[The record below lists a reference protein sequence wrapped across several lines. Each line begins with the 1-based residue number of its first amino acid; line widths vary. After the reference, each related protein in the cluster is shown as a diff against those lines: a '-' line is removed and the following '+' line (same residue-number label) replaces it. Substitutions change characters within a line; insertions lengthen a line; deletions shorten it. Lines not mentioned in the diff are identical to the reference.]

1 MSVLARLRRAHR
13 SLGLRLSALLTVALL
28 PLGLIAVVQ
37 TAQVNAVA
45 REREELVFLALT
57 EQAASR
63 ERRTIERA
71 IGVVQGLS
79 VVVPALAD
87 DEAACDSEMRDVAGG
102 QFPYV
107 FAGYVPASGVMTCA
121 SADGVFDFSERAD
134 FREFA
139 ASPRTTVIANP
150 SGAASGE
157 PVIVVS
163 EPVRGP
169 GSAFEGFVSI
179 SISRRLLPPN
189 TLAEVPV
196 DILTF
201 NDAGE
206 VLQSSAAGPGED
218 ASLDLPRDTS
228 LRELVSRPADVFEGV
243 DGQGRERVFAVVPI
257 VPGVVY
263 TLGSWDRVSSLG
275 ALGAGSLPAWLFPLL
290 MWAMSLAVAYFAV
303 HRLVI
308 RHVRL
313 LVQRMR
319 DFARDRTVAGPS
331 ELDAPAELREIETG
345 LSELTEKVLR
355 DEAEAED
362 RIHEQKVL
370 MKEIHHRVKNN
381 LQLISSIINMQM
393 RQLESP
399 EARMVLGRVRDRVL
413 GLATIHRNLYE
424 ASDVTGIAAD
434 GAIRDIV
441 AQLARTAGSGRA
453 QEVALDLD
461 PVLLYPDQAVP
472 LSLFVTEAVTNALRH
487 GGAGAGAVTVA
498 LKSGDGAALL
508 RVENVLAPDVPT
520 HGASGGLGNRL
531 IKAFATQLDGKLDVE
546 RTERR
551 YAVTL
556 TFPVWAFAEPP
567 GAAAEVGDA
576 PRAPAAET
584 GRAA

>member
-1 MSVLARLRRAHR
+1 MSGLARLGRAHR

-45 REREELVFLALT
+45 REREELIFLALT

-79 VVVPALAD
+79 VLVPRLVG
-87 DEAACDSEMRDVAGG
+87 DEATCDAEMRNVAGG
-102 QFPYV
+102 RLPYV
-107 FAGYVPASGVMTCA
+107 FAGYVPSSGIMTCA
-121 SADGVFDFSERAD
+121 STDGVFDFSERET
-134 FREFA
+134 FREFVA
-139 ASPRTTVIANP
+139 DPRTTVVANP
-150 SGAASGE
+150 RGAVSDR
-157 PVIVVS
+157 PVVIIT

-169 GSAFEGFVSI
+169 GGAFGGFVSI
-179 SISRRLLPPN
+179 SIPRETLPAG

-201 NDAGE
+201 NDAGD
-206 VLQSSAAGPGED
+206 VLKSSVGVPGEED
-218 ASLDLPRDTS
+218 SLGLPRDTS
-228 LRELVSRPADVFEGV
+228 LRELVSRPPDVFEGV

-263 TLGSWDRVSSLG
+263 TLGSWDRASSLG
-275 ALGAGSLPAWLFPLL
+275 ALGAGSMPAWLFPLL

-313 LVQRMR
+313 LVRRMR

-434 GAIRDIV
+434 GAVRDIV
-441 AQLARTAGSGRA
+441 TQLTRTAASGHA

-487 GGAGAGAVTVA
+487 GGPGAAAVSVA
-498 LKSGDGAALL
+498 LKSGDGSARL
-508 RVENVLAPDVPT
+508 RVENALAPGTP
-520 HGASGGLGNRL
+520 GAEAPGGLGNRL
-531 IKAFATQLDGKLDVE
+531 IKAFATQLDGRLEVE

-556 TFPVWAFAEPP
+556 TFPVWEFAETSGAPAQPAP
-567 GAAAEVGDA
+567 GAPPAEA
-576 PRAPAAET
+576 

>member
-1 MSVLARLRRAHR
+1 MSGLARLGRAHR

-28 PLGLIAVVQ
+28 PLGVIAVVQ
-37 TAQVNAVA
+37 TAQANAVA

-63 ERRTIERA
+63 ERRAIERA

-79 VVVPALAD
+79 VLVPRIAG
-87 DEAACDSEMRDVAGG
+87 DEAACDAEMRRVAGG
-102 QFPYV
+102 RFAYV
-107 FAGYVPASGVMTCA
+107 FAGYVPASGIMTCA
-121 SADGVFDFSERAD
+121 SEDGVVDFSEGESFRAFVAD
-134 FREFA
+134 
-139 ASPRTTVIANP
+139 PRTTVVANRRGAV
-150 SGAASGE
+150 SGR
-157 PVIVVS
+157 PVVVIT
-163 EPVRGP
+163 EPVRG
-169 GSAFEGFVSI
+169 SAQEFGGFVSV
-179 SISRRLLPPN
+179 SIPRETLPPSL
-189 TLAEVPV
+189 LADVPV

-201 NDAGE
+201 NEAGE
-206 VLQSSAAGPGED
+206 VLKSSIAGAEAGD
-218 ASLDLPRDTS
+218 TSGLPRGVALAD
-228 LRELVSRPADVFEGV
+228 LVRRPADVFQGV

-263 TLGSWDRVSSLG
+263 TLGSWDRASSLG
-275 ALGAGSLPAWLFPLL
+275 ALGGGSLPAWLFPLL

-313 LVQRMR
+313 LVSRMR

-355 DEAEAED
+355 DEAEAEN

-393 RQLESP
+393 RQLEAP

-434 GAIRDIV
+434 GAVRDIV
-441 AQLARTAGSGRA
+441 AQLVRTAGPGRA
-453 QEVALDLD
+453 GEVALDLE

-487 GGAGAGAVTVA
+487 GSRGALSVA
-498 LKSGDGAALL
+498 LKRGDGSARLL
-508 RVENVLAPDVPT
+508 VENALGPDAPAP
-520 HGASGGLGNRL
+520 AAPGGLGNRL
-531 IKAFATQLDGKLDVE
+531 IRAFATQLDGELDIE

-567 GAAAEVGDA
+567 GAQDGPAPPGEAGQAA
-576 PRAPAAET
+576 
-584 GRAA
+584 